1 MRKSILMLVTVA
13 LLPLGG
19 CAYGLGGQD
28 VLGSVLGDVLGGS
41 RGAMGGQNF
50 EDAAAEACANEARR
64 YGSVSITDVRAQSA
78 STMRVTGL
86 VSTNGFDR
94 RSFGCSFR
102 EDGRITDFDID

>member
-1 MRKSILMLVTVA
+1 MRKSLLMLVTPA

-41 RGAMGGQNF
+41 RGAMGGQTF
-50 EDAAAEACANEARR
+50 EDAAAEACVNEARR
-64 YGSVSITDVRAQSA
+64 YGSVSVTDVRAQSA
-78 STMRVTGL
+78 STIRVSG
-86 VSTNGFDR
+86 VVAANGYSR
-94 RSFGCSFR
+94 RAFGCSFR